1 MRIYS
6 LSVFEQHISER
17 RDTEEV
23 SSEKRK
29 CIGSLG
35 NTEVLIWKK

>member
-6 LSVFEQHISER
+6 LSVFEQYISER

-23 SSEKRK
+23 SSEKR
-29 CIGSLG
+29 
-35 NTEVLIWKK
+35 NVLVLWETQKF